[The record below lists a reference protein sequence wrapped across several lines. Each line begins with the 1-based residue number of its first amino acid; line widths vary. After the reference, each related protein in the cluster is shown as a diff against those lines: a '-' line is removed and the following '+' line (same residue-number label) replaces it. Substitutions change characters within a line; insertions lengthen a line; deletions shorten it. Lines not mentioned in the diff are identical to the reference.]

1 MKEVLAAVHKNRTI
15 PKFTKF
21 QKGTPMIRLILV
33 LLFVVIFLI
42 VSLPIQLAEYIIG
55 KYNPGLKDRSSL
67 AIVKWAFRVVLFL
80 SGITV
85 TVIGEENV
93 PKDEPV
99 LYVGNHRSYFDILIT
114 YVRVPRLT
122 GYMSKIEILRIPS
135 LNTWMKYLH
144 CVFLDRSDI
153 KAGMQSI
160 LTAIDK
166 IKAGISICIFPEGT
180 RNRTEDTFLEFHNG
194 SFKVAEKSGCAIVPM
209 SINNAGHIFE
219 DHIPWIRRTHVV
231 LEYCKPIYMNELD
244 KKDKRRIGVL
254 VQDVIKEA
262 YFKNKELV

>member
-1 MKEVLAAVHKNRTI
+1 
-15 PKFTKF
+15 
-21 QKGTPMIRLILV
+21 MIRLILV
-33 LLFVVIFLI
+33 LVFVILFLI
-42 VSLPIQLAEYIIG
+42 ISLPIQLAEHLIG
-55 KYNPGLKDRSSL
+55 KVNPSLKDRSSL

-80 SGITV
+80 SGTSV

-93 PKDEPV
+93 PRDEPV
-99 LYVGNHRSYFDILIT
+99 LYIGNHRSYFDILIT
-114 YVRVPRLT
+114 YIRVPRLT

-166 IKAGISICIFPEGT
+166 IRAGISICIFPEGT
-180 RNRTEDTFLEFHNG
+180 RNRSNDTFLEFHNG
-194 SFKVAEKSGCAIVPM
+194 SFKVAEKTGCAIVPM
-209 SINNAGHIFE
+209 SINNAGQIFE
-219 DHIPWIRRTHVV
+219 DHVPFIRKTHVV
-231 LEYCKPIYMNELD
+231 LEYCKPIYMSELD
-244 KKDKRRIGVL
+244 KADRRRIGAL

-262 YFKNKELV
+262 YYKNKELV

>member
-1 MKEVLAAVHKNRTI
+1 
-15 PKFTKF
+15 
-21 QKGTPMIRLILV
+21 MIRLLLV
-33 LLFVVIFLI
+33 LLFVVLFLI
-42 VSLPIQLAEYIIG
+42 ISLPIQLAEYIIG
-55 KYNPGLKDRSSL
+55 KYRPDIKDRSSL

-80 SGITV
+80 SGTTV

-99 LYVGNHRSYFDILIT
+99 LYIGNHRSYFDILIT

-166 IKAGISICIFPEGT
+166 IKSGISICIFPEGT
-180 RNRTEDTFLEFHNG
+180 RNRVDDTFLEFHNG
-194 SFKVAEKSGCAIVPM
+194 SFKVAEKTGCAIVPM
-209 SINNAGHIFE
+209 SINNAGQIFE
-219 DHIPWIRRTHVV
+219 DHIPRIKKAHVV

-244 KKDKRRIGVL
+244 KSDKRRIGAL

-262 YFKNKELV
+262 YFKN

>member
-1 MKEVLAAVHKNRTI
+1 
-15 PKFTKF
+15 
-21 QKGTPMIRLILV
+21 MIRLILV
-33 LLFVVIFLI
+33 LLFVVLFLI

-55 KYNPGLKDRSSL
+55 KYNPDVKDRSSL
-67 AIVKWAFRVVLFL
+67 SIVKWAFRVVLFL
-80 SGITV
+80 SGTTV

-99 LYVGNHRSYFDILIT
+99 LYIGNHRSYFDILIT
-114 YVRVPRLT
+114 YIRVPRLT

-160 LTAIDK
+160 LTAIEK
-166 IKAGISICIFPEGT
+166 IKSGISICIFPEGT
-180 RNRTEDTFLEFHNG
+180 RNRVNDTFLEFHNG
-194 SFKVAEKSGCAIVPM
+194 SFKVAEKTGCAIIPM
-209 SINNAGHIFE
+209 SINNAGQIFE
-219 DHIPWIRRTHVV
+219 DHIPWIRKTHVV

-244 KKDKRRIGVL
+244 KNERRHIGAL

-262 YFKNKELV
+262 YFRNKELV

>member
-1 MKEVLAAVHKNRTI
+1 
-15 PKFTKF
+15 
-21 QKGTPMIRLILV
+21 MIRLLLV
-33 LLFVVIFLI
+33 LLFVVLFLI
-42 VSLPIQLAEYIIG
+42 ISLPIQLAEHLIG
-55 KYNPGLKDRSSL
+55 KVNPSLKDRSSL

-80 SGITV
+80 SGTSV

-99 LYVGNHRSYFDILIT
+99 LYIGNHRSYFDILIT
-114 YVRVPRLT
+114 YIRVPRLT

-160 LTAIDK
+160 LTAIEK
-166 IKAGISICIFPEGT
+166 IRAGISICIFPEGT
-180 RNRTEDTFLEFHNG
+180 RNRSNDTFLEFHNG
-194 SFKVAEKSGCAIVPM
+194 SFKVAEKTGCAIVPM
-209 SINNAGHIFE
+209 SINNAGQIFE
-219 DHIPWIRRTHVV
+219 DHVPFIRKTHVV
-231 LEYCKPIYMNELD
+231 LEYCKPIYMSELD
-244 KKDKRRIGVL
+244 KADKRRIGAL

-262 YFKNKELV
+262 YYRNKELV

>member
-1 MKEVLAAVHKNRTI
+1 
-15 PKFTKF
+15 
-21 QKGTPMIRLILV
+21 MIRLILV
-33 LLFVVIFLI
+33 LLFVVLFLI
-42 VSLPIQLAEYIIG
+42 ISLPIQLAEYIIG
-55 KYNPGLKDRSSL
+55 KYNPDFKDRSSL

-80 SGITV
+80 SGTTV

-99 LYVGNHRSYFDILIT
+99 LYIGNHRSYFDILIT
-114 YVRVPRLT
+114 YIRVPRLT

-160 LTAIDK
+160 LTAIEK
-166 IKAGISICIFPEGT
+166 IKSGISICIFPEGT
-180 RNRTEDTFLEFHNG
+180 RNRVNDTFLEFHNG
-194 SFKVAEKSGCAIVPM
+194 SFKVAEKTGCAIIPM
-209 SINNAGHIFE
+209 SINNAGQIFE
-219 DHIPWIRRTHVV
+219 DHIPWIRKTHVV
-231 LEYCKPIYMNELD
+231 LEYCKPIYINDLD
-244 KKDKRRIGVL
+244 KSDRRRIGAL

>member
-1 MKEVLAAVHKNRTI
+1 
-15 PKFTKF
+15 
-21 QKGTPMIRLILV
+21 MIRLILV
-33 LLFVVIFLI
+33 LVFVILFLI
-42 VSLPIQLAEYIIG
+42 ISLPIQLAEHLIG
-55 KYNPGLKDRSSL
+55 KVNPSLKDRSSL

-80 SGITV
+80 SGTSV

-99 LYVGNHRSYFDILIT
+99 LYIGNHRSYFDILIT
-114 YVRVPRLT
+114 YIRVPRLT

-160 LTAIDK
+160 LTAIEK
-166 IKAGISICIFPEGT
+166 IRAGISICIFPEGT
-180 RNRTEDTFLEFHNG
+180 RNRSNDTFLEFHNG
-194 SFKVAEKSGCAIVPM
+194 SFKVAEKTGCAIVPM
-209 SINNAGHIFE
+209 SINNAGQIFE
-219 DHIPWIRRTHVV
+219 DHVPFIRKTHVV
-231 LEYCKPIYMNELD
+231 LEYCKPIYMSELD
-244 KKDKRRIGVL
+244 KADRRRIGAL

-262 YFKNKELV
+262 YYRNKELV

>member
-1 MKEVLAAVHKNRTI
+1 
-15 PKFTKF
+15 
-21 QKGTPMIRLILV
+21 MIRLILV
-33 LLFVVIFLI
+33 LLFVVLFLI
-42 VSLPIQLAEYIIG
+42 ISLPIQLAEYIIG
-55 KYNPGLKDRSSL
+55 KYRPDIKDRSSL

-80 SGITV
+80 SGTTV

-99 LYVGNHRSYFDILIT
+99 LYIGNHRSYFDILIT
-114 YVRVPRLT
+114 YIRVPRLT

-166 IKAGISICIFPEGT
+166 IKSGISICIFPEGT
-180 RNRTEDTFLEFHNG
+180 RNRVNDTFLEFHNG
-194 SFKVAEKSGCAIVPM
+194 SFKVAEKTGCAIIPM
-209 SINNAGHIFE
+209 SINNAGQIFE
-219 DHIPWIRRTHVV
+219 DHIPWIRKTHVV
-231 LEYCKPIYMNELD
+231 LEYCKPIYINELD
-244 KKDKRRIGVL
+244 KSDRRRIGAL
-254 VQDVIKEA
+254 VQDVIKKA
-262 YFKNKELV
+262 YYKNKELV

>member
-1 MKEVLAAVHKNRTI
+1 
-15 PKFTKF
+15 
-21 QKGTPMIRLILV
+21 MIRLILV
-33 LLFVVIFLI
+33 LLIVVLFQII
-42 VSLPIQLAEYIIG
+42 SLPIQLVEYIIG
-55 KYNPGLKDRSSL
+55 KYRPDIKDRSSL

-80 SGITV
+80 SGTTV

-99 LYVGNHRSYFDILIT
+99 LYIGNHRSYYDIIIT
-114 YVRVPRLT
+114 YIRVPRLT
-122 GYMSKIEILRIPS
+122 GYLSKIEFLRIPS

-144 CVFLDRSDI
+144 CIFMDRSDI
-153 KAGMQSI
+153 KAGMQAI

-180 RNRTEDTFLEFHNG
+180 RNRVPDTFMEFHNG
-194 SFKVAEKSGCAIVPM
+194 SFKVAERTGCAIVPM

-219 DHIPWIRRTHVV
+219 EHIPWIRKTHVV

-244 KKDKRRIGVL
+244 KTDRRRIGTL

-262 YFKNKELV
+262 YFRNKELV

>member
-1 MKEVLAAVHKNRTI
+1 
-15 PKFTKF
+15 
-21 QKGTPMIRLILV
+21 MIRLLLV
-33 LLFVVIFLI
+33 LLFVVLFLI
-42 VSLPIQLAEYIIG
+42 ISLPIQLAEYIIG
-55 KYNPGLKDRSSL
+55 KYRPDIKDRSSL

-80 SGITV
+80 SGTTV

-99 LYVGNHRSYFDILIT
+99 LYIGNHRSYFDILIT

-166 IKAGISICIFPEGT
+166 IKSGISICIFPEGT
-180 RNRTEDTFLEFHNG
+180 RNRVDDTFLEFHNG
-194 SFKVAEKSGCAIVPM
+194 SFKVAEKTGCAIVPM
-209 SINNAGHIFE
+209 SINNTGQIFE
-219 DHIPWIRRTHVV
+219 DHIPRIKKAHVV

-244 KKDKRRIGVL
+244 KCDKRRIGAL

>member
-1 MKEVLAAVHKNRTI
+1 
-15 PKFTKF
+15 
-21 QKGTPMIRLILV
+21 MIRLILV
-33 LLFVVIFLI
+33 LLFVVLFLI
-42 VSLPIQLAEYIIG
+42 ISLPVQLAEYIIG
-55 KYNPGLKDRSSL
+55 KYRPDIKDRSSL

-80 SGITV
+80 SGTTV

-93 PKDEPV
+93 PRDEPV
-99 LYVGNHRSYFDILIT
+99 LYIGNHRSYFDILIT

-166 IKAGISICIFPEGT
+166 IKSGISICIFPEGT
-180 RNRTEDTFLEFHNG
+180 RNRVNDTFLEFHNG
-194 SFKVAEKSGCAIVPM
+194 SFKVAEKTGCAIVPM
-209 SINNAGHIFE
+209 SINNAGQIFE
-219 DHIPWIRRTHVV
+219 DHVPWIRKTHVV
-231 LEYCKPIYMNELD
+231 LEYCKPIYVKELD
-244 KKDKRRIGVL
+244 KNDRRRIGAL
-254 VQDVIKEA
+254 VQDVIKET

>member
-1 MKEVLAAVHKNRTI
+1 MYTLGEQRYARVFLCSLRVEG
-15 PKFTKF
+15 
-21 QKGTPMIRLILV
+21 QKGIPMIRLILV

-55 KYNPGLKDRSSL
+55 KFDPGIKDRSSL

-80 SGITV
+80 AGTTV

-99 LYVGNHRSYFDILIT
+99 LYIGNHRSYFDILIT
-114 YVRVPRLT
+114 YIRVPRLT

-180 RNRTEDTFLEFHNG
+180 RSREADTFLEQR
-194 SFKVAEKSGCAIVPM
+194 
-209 SINNAGHIFE
+209 
-219 DHIPWIRRTHVV
+219 WT
-231 LEYCKPIYMNELD
+231 
-244 KKDKRRIGVL
+244 
-254 VQDVIKEA
+254 
-262 YFKNKELV
+262 YF

>member
-1 MKEVLAAVHKNRTI
+1 
-15 PKFTKF
+15 
-21 QKGTPMIRLILV
+21 MIRLILV
-33 LLFVVIFLI
+33 LIFVILFLI
-42 VSLPIQLAEYIIG
+42 ISLPIQLAEHLIG
-55 KYNPGLKDRSSL
+55 KVNPSLKDRSSL

-80 SGITV
+80 SGTSV

-99 LYVGNHRSYFDILIT
+99 LYIGNHRSYFDILIT
-114 YVRVPRLT
+114 YIRVPRLT

-160 LTAIDK
+160 LTAIEK
-166 IKAGISICIFPEGT
+166 IRAGISICIFPEGT
-180 RNRTEDTFLEFHNG
+180 RNRSNDTFLEFHNG
-194 SFKVAEKSGCAIVPM
+194 SFKVAEKTGCAIVPM
-209 SINNAGHIFE
+209 SINNAGQIFE
-219 DHIPWIRRTHVV
+219 DHVPFIRKTHVV
-231 LEYCKPIYMNELD
+231 LEYCKPIYMSELD
-244 KKDKRRIGVL
+244 KADKRRIGAL

-262 YFKNKELV
+262 YYRNKELV

>member
-1 MKEVLAAVHKNRTI
+1 
-15 PKFTKF
+15 
-21 QKGTPMIRLILV
+21 MIRLLLV
-33 LLFVVIFLI
+33 LLFVVLFLI
-42 VSLPIQLAEYIIG
+42 ISLPIQLAEYIIG
-55 KYNPGLKDRSSL
+55 KYRPDIKDRSSL

-80 SGITV
+80 SGTTV

-99 LYVGNHRSYFDILIT
+99 LYIGNHRSYFDILIT

-166 IKAGISICIFPEGT
+166 IKSGISICIFPEGT
-180 RNRTEDTFLEFHNG
+180 RNRVDDTFLEFHNG
-194 SFKVAEKSGCAIVPM
+194 SFKVAEKTGCAIVPM
-209 SINNAGHIFE
+209 SINNAGQIFE
-219 DHIPWIRRTHVV
+219 DHIPRIKKAHVV
-231 LEYCKPIYMNELD
+231 LEYCKPIYMNELN
-244 KKDKRRIGVL
+244 KSDKRRIGAL

>member
-1 MKEVLAAVHKNRTI
+1 
-15 PKFTKF
+15 
-21 QKGTPMIRLILV
+21 MIRLILV
-33 LLFVVIFLI
+33 LVFVILFLI
-42 VSLPIQLAEYIIG
+42 ISLPIQLAEHLIG
-55 KYNPGLKDRSSL
+55 KVNPSLKDRSSL

-80 SGITV
+80 SGTSV

-99 LYVGNHRSYFDILIT
+99 LYIGNHRSYFDILIT
-114 YVRVPRLT
+114 YIRVPRLT

-166 IKAGISICIFPEGT
+166 IRAGISICIFPEGT
-180 RNRTEDTFLEFHNG
+180 RNRSNDTFLEFHNG
-194 SFKVAEKSGCAIVPM
+194 SFKVAEKTGCAIVPM
-209 SINNAGHIFE
+209 SINNAGQIFE
-219 DHIPWIRRTHVV
+219 DHVPFIRKTHVV
-231 LEYCKPIYMNELD
+231 LEYCKPIYMSELD
-244 KKDKRRIGVL
+244 KADRRRIGAL

-262 YFKNKELV
+262 YYRNKELV

>member
-1 MKEVLAAVHKNRTI
+1 
-15 PKFTKF
+15 
-21 QKGTPMIRLILV
+21 MIRLILV
-33 LLFVVIFLI
+33 LLFVVLFLI
-42 VSLPIQLAEYIIG
+42 VSLPIQLVEYIIG
-55 KYNPGLKDRSSL
+55 KYRPDIKDRSSL

-80 SGITV
+80 SGTTV

-99 LYVGNHRSYFDILIT
+99 LYIGNHRSYFDIIIT
-114 YVRVPRLT
+114 YIRVPRLT
-122 GYMSKIEILRIPS
+122 GYLAKIEILRIPS

-144 CVFLDRSDI
+144 CIFMDRSDI

-166 IKAGISICIFPEGT
+166 IKSGISICIFPEGT
-180 RNRTEDTFLEFHNG
+180 RNRVNDTFMEFHNG
-194 SFKVAEKSGCAIVPM
+194 SFKVAERTGCAIIPM
-209 SINNAGHIFE
+209 SINNAGQIFE
-219 DHIPWIRRTHVV
+219 DHVPWIRKTHVV

-244 KKDKRRIGVL
+244 KSDKRRIGAL

-262 YFKNKELV
+262 YFRNKELV

>member
-1 MKEVLAAVHKNRTI
+1 
-15 PKFTKF
+15 
-21 QKGTPMIRLILV
+21 MIRLVLV
-33 LLFVVIFLI
+33 LLFVVLFLI
-42 VSLPIQLAEYIIG
+42 ISLPIQLVEYIIG
-55 KYNPGLKDRSSL
+55 KYRPDIKDRSSL

-80 SGITV
+80 SGTTV

-99 LYVGNHRSYFDILIT
+99 LYIGNHRSYFDIIIT
-114 YVRVPRLT
+114 YIRVPRLT
-122 GYMSKIEILRIPS
+122 GYLSKIEILRIPS

-144 CVFLDRSDI
+144 CIFMDRSDI

-166 IKAGISICIFPEGT
+166 IKSGISICIFPEGT
-180 RNRTEDTFLEFHNG
+180 RNRVNDTFMEFHNG
-194 SFKVAEKSGCAIVPM
+194 SFKVAERTGCAIVPM
-209 SINNAGHIFE
+209 SINNAGQIFE
-219 DHIPWIRRTHVV
+219 DHVPWIRKTHVV

-244 KKDKRRIGVL
+244 KNDRRRIGAL

-262 YFKNKELV
+262 YFRNKELV